1 MLSSNRRAA
10 RLSTISVLLALA
22 GCPDPEG
29 RYNEFANRVP
39 DAPIVIM
46 PDAPKLNM
54 IPDISGTFL
63 YSIFVSLFPQAA
75 PLESIATITVHQGPP
90 LTADIHIQ
98 WLTYTGHNPIDRL
111 QADYPGQTVDETG
124 TFTVS
129 VPALTIPGEAGFLG
143 NDVTATDVH
152 LVGMIKTANFFCGT
166 VDGTALTASLAGS
179 TFGALRIQAG
189 QSGSQLPP
197 PLDSCAQQ
205 PPAGDGGL

>member
-22 GCPDPEG
+22 GCPDPSG
-29 RYNEFANRVP
+29 RYDEFANRVP

-46 PDAPKLNM
+46 ADAPKLNM

-75 PLESIATITVHQGPP
+75 PLESIATVVVHQGPP

-98 WLTYTGHNPIDRL
+98 WLTYTDHMPISRL
-111 QADYPGQTVDETG
+111 QADYPGQTVDQTG

-129 VPALTIPGEAGFLG
+129 VPSLTIPGEAGFLG
-143 NDVTATDVH
+143 TDTTATDVH
-152 LVGMIKTANFFCGT
+152 LVGMIKSADFFCGT

-179 TFGALRIQAG
+179 TFGARRVTAG
-189 QSGSQLPP
+189 QSGTDLPAPLVNCSQAP
-197 PLDSCAQQ
+197 
-205 PPAGDGGL
+205 DGGL